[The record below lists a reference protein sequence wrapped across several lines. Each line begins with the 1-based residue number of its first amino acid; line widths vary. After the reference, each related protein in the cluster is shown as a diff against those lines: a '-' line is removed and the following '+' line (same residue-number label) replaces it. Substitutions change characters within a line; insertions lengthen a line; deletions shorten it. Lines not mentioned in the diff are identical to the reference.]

1 MKKKLPILKAVAVKS
16 PDLTVAP
23 VAGGSRPEFPTRGDA
38 YRTAKAGLFGGATIL
53 AGTLAHADAPKPNPV
68 PQQQVQ
74 VAQAGEDGSIN
85 GKPLAKAAPKV
96 KVYRSG
102 GGIGPAEDM
111 WNLEDV
117 EAFVGWTMAKEG
129 KLNLQTNYKLE
140 LDGLKLNLD
149 GFDPDRNI
157 GYEYIDSHD
166 SEAATY
172 SAATRA
178 KLDGWMKAQKVAILF
193 IEVKKLPDT
202 ATLHGKVVKFLNQV
216 KKAPPNPG
224 KLMTTPALPGKK

>member
-1 MKKKLPILKAVAVKS
+1 MKKKLPIHQPTTS
-16 PDLTVAP
+16 PELVVAP
-23 VAGGSRPEFPTRGDA
+23 VTGGSRPEFPTRGDA

-53 AGTLAHADAPKPNPV
+53 AGTLAHADAPKPAPA
-68 PQQQVQ
+68 PQQAQ

-96 KVYRSG
+96 KVYRAG

-157 GYEYIDSHD
+157 GYEYVDSKD

-178 KLDGWMKAQKVAILF
+178 KLDAWMKAQKVAILF
-193 IEVKKLPDT
+193 IEVKKVPDT

-224 KLMTTPALPGKK
+224 KLMASPAMPGKPEKK